1 MATGQDKGIRTDV
14 YQATMLHECFADPLN
29 VVILVKT
36 NLESGVRAHAVLFS
50 SDLKLTHDTLI
61 HYYRLRFQIE
71 FNFRDAKQFWGM
83 EDFMTIKETPVTNAV
98 NLSLFMVNL
107 SHRQLADFRRS
118 HPDAGVLD
126 LKAFFRGRRYV
137 HATIELLPEPP
148 NPNIIAA
155 ILHYVASMGAI
166 HSTQALITQP

>member
-61 HYYRLRFQIE
+61 HYYRLRS
-71 FNFRDAKQFWGM
+71 KSSS
-83 EDFMTIKETPVTNAV
+83 T
-98 NLSLFMVNL
+98 S
-107 SHRQLADFRRS
+107 
-118 HPDAGVLD
+118 
-126 LKAFFRGRRYV
+126 
-137 HATIELLPEPP
+137 ATL
-148 NPNIIAA
+148 NN
-155 ILHYVASMGAI
+155 SGAWRT
-166 HSTQALITQP
+166 S